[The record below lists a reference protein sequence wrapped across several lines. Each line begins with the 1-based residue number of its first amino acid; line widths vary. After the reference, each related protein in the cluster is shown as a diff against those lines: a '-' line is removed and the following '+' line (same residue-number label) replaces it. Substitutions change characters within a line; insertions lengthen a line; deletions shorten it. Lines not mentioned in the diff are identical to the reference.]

1 MAGLF
6 AHELI
11 AKLVLK
17 KVSKRA
23 FISRYENVD
32 DYFFGAIAP
41 DIRYINNS
49 PREITHRSKGK
60 NSIFESLE
68 KSSTSMPFMAG
79 YETHL
84 IVDNT
89 WSNDN
94 KTMEKSIYEHYG
106 LDAGNP
112 LHKFSL
118 YLLADDYF
126 QGESGWFFQFES
138 AGNVLRANDV
148 SVLQNLG
155 FSLNNILRYKSAAAF
170 YLREPG
176 IDTFNIFNLLP
187 NNFDETIIRKISDQ
201 ISDQK
206 TSLTSFLKDFKK
218 ISIENC
224 VEALGRYL

>member
-17 KVSKRA
+17 KISKRA
-23 FISRYENVD
+23 FISRYENID

-49 PREITHRSKGK
+49 SREITHEPKGK
-60 NSIFESLE
+60 DSIFEAL
-68 KSSTSMPFMAG
+68 KISSTSMPFMAG

-94 KTMEKSIYEHYG
+94 ETMDKSIYEQYG
-106 LDAGNP
+106 LDASDP
-112 LHKFSL
+112 VQKFSL

-126 QGESGWFFQFES
+126 QGESDWFFQFES
-138 AGNVLRANDV
+138 AGNILRANDM
-148 SVLQNLG
+148 SVLQGLG
-155 FSLNNILRYKSAAAF
+155 FSLNDILRYKSAAAF

-176 IDTFNIFNLLP
+176 IDTFNIFNPFPTNL
-187 NNFDETIIRKISDQ
+187 DETIVRKIT
-201 ISDQK
+201 DQK

-218 ISIENC
+218 TSIENC
-224 VEALGRYL
+224 LESLERCL

>member
-17 KVSKRA
+17 KLSRRA

-49 PREITHRSKGK
+49 SREITHKPKGK
-60 NSIFESLE
+60 DSIFEAL
-68 KSSTSMPFMAG
+68 KISSTSMPFMAG

-84 IVDNT
+84 VIDDT

-94 KTMEKSIYEHYG
+94 KTIDKSIYEYYG
-106 LDAGNP
+106 LDASNP
-112 LHKFSL
+112 VQKFSL
-118 YLLADDYF
+118 YLLVDDYF
-126 QGESGWFFQFES
+126 QGESDWFLQFEC
-138 AGNVLRANDV
+138 AGNILRANDL
-148 SVLQNLG
+148 SILQALG
-155 FSLNNILRYKSAAAF
+155 FGLNDILRYKSAAAF

-187 NNFDETIIRKISDQ
+187 TNIDETIIRKIA
-201 ISDQK
+201 DQK

-218 ISIENC
+218 ASIENC
-224 VEALGRYL
+224 LESLEKCL

>member
-23 FISRYENVD
+23 FISRCENVD

-49 PREITHRSKGK
+49 SREITHKPKGK
-60 NSIFESLE
+60 DSIFEAL
-68 KSSTSMPFMAG
+68 KASSVSMPFMAG

-84 IVDNT
+84 IVDDT

-94 KTMEKSIYEHYG
+94 KTMDKSIYEHFG
-106 LDAGNP
+106 LNASDP
-112 LHKFSL
+112 IQKFSL
-118 YLLADDYF
+118 YLLVDDYF
-126 QGESGWFFQFES
+126 QGESSWFFQFEC
-138 AGNVLRANDV
+138 AGNILRANDV
-148 SVLQNLG
+148 SILQALG
-155 FSLNNILRYKSAAAF
+155 FGLNDTLRYKSAATF

-187 NNFDETIIRKISDQ
+187 TNLDETIIRKIA
-201 ISDQK
+201 DQK
-206 TSLTSFLKDFKK
+206 ASLTSFLKDFKK
-218 ISIENC
+218 TSIENC
-224 VEALGRYL
+224 LESLEKHL

>member
-17 KVSKRA
+17 KIFKRA

-49 PREITHRSKGK
+49 SREITHEPKGK
-60 NSIFESLE
+60 DSIFEAL
-68 KSSTSMPFMAG
+68 KISSTSMPFMVG

-84 IVDNT
+84 IVDDT

-94 KTMEKSIYEHYG
+94 KTMDKSIYEYYG
-106 LDAGNP
+106 LNASDP
-112 LHKFSL
+112 VQKFSL
-118 YLLADDYF
+118 YLLVDDYF
-126 QGESGWFFQFES
+126 QGESDWFFQFES
-138 AGNVLRANDV
+138 AGNILRANDL
-148 SVLQNLG
+148 SILQGLG
-155 FSLNNILRYKSAAAF
+155 FSLNDILRYKSAAAF

-176 IDTFNIFNLLP
+176 IDTFNIFNLFPTNL
-187 NNFDETIIRKISDQ
+187 DETVVRKIA
-201 ISDQK
+201 DQK

-218 ISIENC
+218 TSIENC
-224 VEALGRYL
+224 LESLEKRL

>member
-49 PREITHRSKGK
+49 SREITHKPKGK
-60 NSIFESLE
+60 NSIFEAL
-68 KSSTSMPFMAG
+68 KISSTSMPFMVG

-84 IVDNT
+84 VVDNT

-94 KTMEKSIYEHYG
+94 ETMDKSIYEYYG
-106 LDAGNP
+106 LDASDP
-112 LHKFSL
+112 IQKFSL
-118 YLLADDYF
+118 YLLVDDYF
-126 QGESGWFFQFES
+126 QGESDWFFQFES
-138 AGNVLRANDV
+138 AGNILRANDM
-148 SVLQNLG
+148 SILQGLG
-155 FSLNNILRYKSAAAF
+155 FSLNDILRYKSAAAF

-176 IDTFNIFNLLP
+176 IDTFNIFNLFPTNL
-187 NNFDETIIRKISDQ
+187 DETIIRKIA
-201 ISDQK
+201 DQK

-218 ISIENC
+218 TSIENC
-224 VEALGRYL
+224 LESLERCL